1 MNALYLTSGVNN
13 SSYSTTNNKIYGNGN
28 NQTTV
33 DAGQSYSEQL
43 NSAIGIYG
51 ASTMSGTGGGA
62 AISAELLKLSK

>member
-1 MNALYLTSGVNN
+1 MDALYLTSGVSG
-13 SSYSTTNNKIYGNGN
+13 SSSSTTYNKIYGNGN

-33 DAGQSYSEQL
+33 DAGQNYSEQL

-62 AISAELLKLSK
+62 AISAELIDFTK